1 MSGTTW
7 VTENALD
14 EWVRSHERE
23 AQGVV
28 VDLVERLVAAAVPGP
43 KERRFPRSDS
53 IEQPG
58 EDGRLDIDVACD
70 PFVPGG
76 LSLWEI
82 GVSAVAIDKAT
93 SDYKKLTDSVPEG
106 VRRGATFVFVT
117 PLSGRRGWI
126 YDGSRSK
133 KGKSGRSKSQVEWIK
148 EYRQRHDWGDVR
160 VIDGTKL
167 IDWLSRFPSVDVWL
181 ANIMGIPVGAIQT
194 PEQYWSQLSSIGEL
208 VPLVPEVFLANREAA
223 CKKLEEVFTG
233 AIPQLRLTTHY
244 PEHLAAFVSAYVAAM
259 GNDSRIDALGRCV
272 IASDSDA
279 WTQMTE
285 LELHDRHVLV
295 AGFSLDD
302 SDMNGALLVRKAQQA
317 GYSVV
322 LAGLPGGIPDSHMVR
337 LPEPRVHDLAAVLE
351 KAGYGEQRA
360 HSLAR
365 KSGGNLSTLLR
376 ILQSLPIVPEWARG
390 VNAADLGVAQL
401 LGGWNESLEADK
413 TLAGKLAGKEYD
425 EWIARIR
432 EIALRPNTPLV
443 QRGPVWKVSSRY
455 EGWYCLGPT
464 ITDDRLDVLRQVAND
479 VLCEPDPQF
488 ELPTEQRFAA
498 AVHGKILRHSEQLR
512 KGLVETLALVGSCS
526 EALVSCSKGK
536 AEFVATLTVRDSLLG
551 ADWIRWASLN
561 DLLPLLAEAAPHEFL
576 DVMEKT
582 LLTTPCPFDTIFA
595 QESSGFGGSNYM
607 TGVLWALETL
617 AWDPDYL
624 TTVAIILGELAA
636 RDPGGNWGNRPAD
649 SLSTILQ
656 PWLPQTCASVAQ
668 RKAAVQAILR
678 ECPGVGWKLLL
689 DLLPDAH
696 KVSMGSRRPAWR
708 ETIPDD
714 RVEGVSNRERW
725 EQVGVYANLAIGAA
739 KNDVSKLVELAD
751 RLDDLPEPARKEL
764 LAYFGSESVTSMP
777 EVDRFQLWDHLTY
790 LVARHRG
797 FADAEW
803 ALKPEIVD
811 EIGAVAHALAPRTPS
826 LIHRRLFRSD
836 YLEFFDDKIE
846 YDEQER
852 QLDEQQQKAL
862 QEICTMEGT
871 EGLLTFATS
880 VKSPMRVGNALGA
893 TADDAIDRSF
903 LPSLLGPE
911 QDQALRDFIRG
922 YVCRR
927 LQTKG
932 WSWVDGLGT
941 QEWNPSETGQMLIY
955 LPFSDETWERASLW
969 LADDDSPYWSRAVVN
984 PYVTDQKLEFAVD
997 RLVAHDRP
1005 YAAIRCIASMIHEK
1019 KTLDSHQIVRALLAT
1034 LHTSETPAQGGGRD
1048 IARAVQ
1054 ALQEDSELD
1063 RDEVA
1068 HIEWVFL
1075 PLLDGDLGASPKF
1088 LERHL
1093 AEEPSFFCEVIR
1105 TVFRSEKEQDVRP
1118 ELTEEQARIA
1128 GNAYRLLD
1136 QWRTPPGSR
1145 EDGTFDG
1152 DALHT
1157 WFESTKTISG
1167 ESGHLGSTMRMA
1179 GKVLMYVP
1187 ADPDGLWLHH
1197 AAAEALNARDADDL
1211 RSGFRTGLFNS
1222 RGAHWVDPKGQEER
1236 NLANKYREQAD
1247 QVESAGYQ
1255 RLAATL
1261 RQLASEYEHEA
1272 DQQVLENRLD
1282 E

>member
-7 VTENALD
+7 VTENILD
-14 EWVRSHERE
+14 EWVRSHERQ

-28 VDLVERLVAAAVPGP
+28 VDMVERLVAAAVPRP

-53 IEQPG
+53 IEQPS
-58 EDGRLDIDVACD
+58 EDGRLVTDDACE
-70 PFVPGG
+70 PFVPSG

-82 GVSAVAIDKAT
+82 GVSAVPIDKAT
-93 SDYKKLTDSVPEG
+93 SDYKKLTVSIPEE
-106 VRRGATFVFVT
+106 VRKSATFVFVT
-117 PLSGRRGWI
+117 PLSSRRGWI

-133 KGKSGRSKSQVEWIK
+133 KGKSGRNKSQVEWIE
-148 EYRQRHDWGDVR
+148 EYRQRHEWGDVR

-181 ANIMGIPVGAIQT
+181 ANIMGIPVRAIQT
-194 PEQYWSQLSSIGEL
+194 PEQYWSHLSSIGEP
-208 VPLVPEVFLANREAA
+208 VPLIPEVFLANREAA
-223 CKKLEEVFTG
+223 CKKLEELLTG

-259 GNDSRIDALGRCV
+259 GSDSRIDALGRCV
-272 IASDSDA
+272 IVSDSDA

-322 LAGLPGGIPDSHMVR
+322 LAGLPGGIPDSHIVR
-337 LPEPRVHDLAAVLE
+337 LPEPRIDDLATALE

-360 HSLAR
+360 RSLAR

-376 ILQSLPIVPEWARG
+376 ILQSLPIVPEWAKG
-390 VNAADLGVAQL
+390 VNATDLGVAQL

-413 TLAGKLAGKEYD
+413 TLAGKLAGREYD

-432 EIALRPNTPLV
+432 EIALRPNTPLM
-443 QRGPVWKVSSRY
+443 QRGPVWKMSSRY

-464 ITDDRLDVLRQVAND
+464 ITDDRLDLLRQVAND

-498 AVHGKILRHSEQLR
+498 AIHGKILRHSEQLR
-512 KGLVETLALVGSCS
+512 KGLVETLALVGSCPK
-526 EALVSCSKGK
+526 ALVSCSKGK

-561 DLLPLLAEAAPHEFL
+561 DLLPLLAEAASDEFL
-576 DVMEKT
+576 DIMEKT

-595 QESSGFGGSNYM
+595 QESSGFGGRNYM

-636 RDPGGNWGNRPAD
+636 RDPGGNWGNRPAN

-668 RKAAVQAILR
+668 REAAVQAILR
-678 ECPGVGWKLLL
+678 ECPGIGWKLLL

-714 RVEGVSNRERW
+714 WVEGVSNRERW
-725 EQVGVYANLAIGAA
+725 EQVGVYANLAVGAA

-811 EIGAVAHALAPRTPS
+811 EIDAVAHALAPRTPS

-836 YLEFFDDKIE
+836 YLEFFDNKIE

-862 QEICTMEGT
+862 QEICAMEGP
-871 EGLLTFATS
+871 EGLLTFATN

-893 TADDAIDRSF
+893 IADSAIDGTF
-903 LPSLLGPE
+903 LPSLLKPE
-911 QDQALRDFIRG
+911 TQSSLREFVRG
-922 YVCRR
+922 FVWRR
-927 LQTKG
+927 FRVQG
-932 WSWVDGLGT
+932 WQWVDDLGV
-941 QEWNPSETGQMLIY
+941 QAWSPPDKGQLLAY
-955 LPFSDETWERASLW
+955 LPFSSETWQRASLW
-969 LADDDSPYWSRAVVN
+969 LVDDEVPYWSRAAVN
-984 PYVTDQKLEFAVD
+984 PYMAEDRLEFAGD

-1005 YAAIRCIASMIHEK
+1005 YAAIQCLERMIGEK
-1019 KTLDSHQIVRALLAT
+1019 KTLDSRQIVRTLLAT
-1034 LHTSETPAQGGGRD
+1034 LHTTEIPHQGSGGA
-1048 IARAVQ
+1048 IVKLVQ
-1054 ALQEDSELD
+1054 ALQEDSGAD
-1063 RDEVA
+1063 RDDIARV
-1068 HIEWVFL
+1068 EWAFL

-1136 QWRTPPGSR
+1136 EWRTPPGSR

-1167 ESGHLGSTMRMA
+1167 ETGHLGSAMRMA
-1179 GKVLMYVP
+1179 GKVLIYVRP
-1187 ADPDGLWLHH
+1187 DPNGLWLHH
-1197 AAAEALNARDADDL
+1197 AAADELNAKDADDL
-1211 RSGFRTGLFNS
+1211 RNGFWTELFNS
-1222 RGAHWVDPKGQEER
+1222 RGVHSVDPKGQEER

-1261 RQLASEYEHEA
+1261 RQLASEYDHQA
-1272 DQQVLENRLD
+1272 DQQVLEDRLD